1 MIALW
6 RRARSLLALLLTLAT
21 FPIGT
26 LPFYLVVAPLAWL
39 RPAWRPALITAFMRG
54 MSASILAML
63 ELGGARFRRR
73 GSLPT
78 GEPIL
83 IVANHQSLTDI
94 CQVVLLAGPFVP
106 AFVTRKRY
114 QRFVPLVSPCV
125 RMIGSPI
132 VDPVGDARGAVRAV
146 RRGARELQHGLL
158 IFPEGHRTRDG
169 ELRPFKSAG
178 LRAALE
184 ERRMP
189 VYLVVSDGF
198 WRARRL
204 VDFVFQV
211 PLMNGESRVVGPIEP
226 PADDAALEGFVASLR
241 ERMSQELLAMRS
253 ADDDGP
259 G

>member
-1 MIALW
+1 MMELLS
-6 RRARSLLALLLTLAT
+6 RARSLLALLLTLAT

-26 LPFYLVVAPLAWL
+26 VPFYLVVVPLAWL

-63 ELGGARFRRR
+63 SVGGARFRRR
-73 GSLPT
+73 GALPT
-78 GEPIL
+78 DGPIL

-94 CQVVLLAGPFVP
+94 CQVVLLARPFVP
-106 AFVTRKRY
+106 AFVTRSRY
-114 QRFVPLVSPCV
+114 HRFIPLVSPCV

-132 VDPVGDARGAVRAV
+132 VDPAGNPRGAVDAV
-146 RRGARELQHGLL
+146 RRGARALQHGLL
-158 IFPEGHRTRDG
+158 IFPEGHRTRNG
-169 ELRPFKSAG
+169 ELRPFKTAG

-204 VDFVFQV
+204 VDLVFQV
-211 PLMNGESRVVGPIEP
+211 HLMNGESRVVGPIVAPE
-226 PADDAALEGFVASLR
+226 DDAGLEAFVASLR
-241 ERMSQELLAMRS
+241 ERVAAELDGLRS
-253 ADDDGP
+253 ASGSR
-259 G
+259 